1 MIRQGAI
8 VFEMN
13 KNTTGGGV
21 NYTFLQY
28 GYILLYFVN
37 ASKIRTT

>member
-13 KNTTGGGV
+13 KNTTGGV

>member
-1 MIRQGAI
+1 
-8 VFEMN
+8 MN
-13 KNTTGGGV
+13 KNTTGGGGV